1 MTKGIALSVFSSVLF
16 ALLYYYAS
24 LMTPLS
30 GEIVFGWRM
39 LLTMPCVGLFLL
51 YSGYWRLV
59 VALFAQLRTRPMLWL
74 GLPLSAALVGVQLW
88 IFMWAPINGRGLPV
102 SLGYFM
108 MPLVLVLIG
117 RFLYQERPTRLQWL
131 AVACAAIGV
140 ANELWQAGG
149 ISWETLVVA
158 IGYPLYFVWRRW
170 LGTDNLGGLWCDM
183 LLLIPVAAWFVFSVD
198 APFAAFGQRPL
209 LSLLVLGLGMIS
221 ALALVCYILAS
232 RRLPF
237 SLFGL
242 LGYVEPILLVVVSL
256 VLGESIAAEEWPT
269 YIAIWIAVG
278 LLVLEGVRK
287 LLAFRRYPFD

>member
-1 MTKGIALSVFSSVLF
+1 MTKGVALSVFSSVLF

-51 YSGYWRLV
+51 YSGDWRLAT
-59 VALFAQLRTRPMLWL
+59 ALLAQLRTRPLFWL
-74 GLPLSAALVGVQLW
+74 GLPFSAALVGVQLW

-117 RFLYQERPTRLQWL
+117 RFVYQERPTRLQWL
-131 AVACAAIGV
+131 AVACAAVGV
-140 ANELWQAGG
+140 ANQLWQVGG
-149 ISWETLVVA
+149 VSWETLVVA

-170 LGTDNLGGLWCDM
+170 LGNDNLGGLWCDM
-183 LLLIPVAAWFVFSVD
+183 LLMLPVAAWFVLSSD
-198 APFAAFGQRPL
+198 APLAAFGERPL
-209 LSLLVLGLGMIS
+209 LYLLVVGLGMIS

-242 LGYVEPILLVVVSL
+242 LGYVEPVLLVVVSL
-256 VLGESIAAEEWPT
+256 ILGESISAAEWPT